1 MIKRYVPFLS
11 FLSLLFLTLLIVL
24 DFFTSDVQGWHTTL
38 NTPQFSLRFI
48 ILIVL
53 CFLFIGSWL
62 KTNRADKVNW
72 VLYSFHVLL
81 TLSAITY
88 LKYPR
93 IFLDSQLTDK
103 QVLINTI
110 ELRQKFIPA
119 VIIIYFIGQAA
130 LLIIGFIRI
139 FKKANK
145 VK

>member
-1 MIKRYVPFLS
+1 MIKRCVPFLA
-11 FLSLLFLTLLIVL
+11 FLSLLFLTLPIVL
-24 DFFTSDVQGWHTTL
+24 DFFTTDVQGWHTTL
-38 NTPQFSLRFI
+38 NTPQFSFRFI

-53 CFLFIGSWL
+53 CFFFIGNWL
-62 KTNRADKVNW
+62 KINRADKVNW

-110 ELRQKFIPA
+110 ELRRKFIPA
-119 VIIIYFIGQAA
+119 VIIIYFIGQA

>member
-1 MIKRYVPFLS
+1 M
-11 FLSLLFLTLLIVL
+11 
-24 DFFTSDVQGWHTTL
+24 
-38 NTPQFSLRFI
+38 
-48 ILIVL
+48 
-53 CFLFIGSWL
+53 
-62 KTNRADKVNW
+62 
-72 VLYSFHVLL
+72 VLL